1 MQEQRQRST
10 STSTRQR
17 NINRGERTP
26 NVMFTALTIGAV
38 VLLLAVTFAA
48 DWLRTP
54 EINITGSPQFF
65 SPNQDNSFDIAT
77 INYQLSESAEV
88 NAQIVNE
95 GGSTVRSL
103 INAQTQPAGQHFL
116 VWNGIDE
123 NGQQVI
129 DGTYRVEIS
138 ARGSVRASS
147 AGAVLRVDTT
157 PPTLE
162 LLNLQ
167 DGTRVRD
174 SLLTIE
180 GLTDPGASSWLEN
193 SAQAVP
199 VDGQGRFR
207 TQQKLAAG
215 VNQVKVSAADQAGNT
230 APALRLIEL
239 VTAPPQVVI
248 NSPTEGAWINNPKVT
263 IEGQAPAGVVLKINN
278 QTIPVA
284 PDGSFRYDLLLNEG
298 DQTIQMTAT
307 DDVGNVTTVERT
319 VHVKTSGPRL
329 EVNII
334 DGASF
339 SDSALQL
346 TGVTSP
352 GAVVLVNQREI
363 GVGTLGDFQTTVS
376 LLEGDNL
383 IDVTARD
390 QAGNTTNLTRRVRYA
405 VPADPSG
412 LDLLARNLGV
422 LPAITIPAVLLLSL
436 LLGFFLYRQNQL
448 DVQLSVDTQ
457 NFVPGLP
464 QEGKNLTLRLDL
476 NQPARITLEVLD
488 ENGEAQAIL
497 LDNRRRTA
505 RQHIFLWDGY
515 DDFGQPVVSGVYTIR
530 ATAGAPPIKVSSAV
544 QVQVEQDPY
553 VLRRSQQFEKEQML
567 GQQQVLP
574 RRRVRQNR
582 KRI

>member
-1 MQEQRQRST
+1 
-10 STSTRQR
+10 
-17 NINRGERTP
+17 
-26 NVMFTALTIGAV
+26 
-38 VLLLAVTFAA
+38 
-48 DWLRTP
+48 
-54 EINITGSPQFF
+54 
-65 SPNQDNSFDIAT
+65 
-77 INYQLSESAEV
+77 
-88 NAQIVNE
+88 
-95 GGSTVRSL
+95 
-103 INAQTQPAGQHFL
+103 
-116 VWNGIDE
+116 
-123 NGQQVI
+123 
-129 DGTYRVEIS
+129 
-138 ARGSVRASS
+138 
-147 AGAVLRVDTT
+147 
-157 PPTLE
+157 
-162 LLNLQ
+162 
-167 DGTRVRD
+167 
-174 SLLTIE
+174 
-180 GLTDPGASSWLEN
+180 
-193 SAQAVP
+193 
-199 VDGQGRFR
+199 
-207 TQQKLAAG
+207 
-215 VNQVKVSAADQAGNT
+215 
-230 APALRLIEL
+230 
-239 VTAPPQVVI
+239 
-248 NSPTEGAWINNPKVT
+248 
-263 IEGQAPAGVVLKINN
+263 
-278 QTIPVA
+278 
-284 PDGSFRYDLLLNEG
+284 
-298 DQTIQMTAT
+298 MTAT

-339 SDSALQL
+339 SDPALQL

-390 QAGNTTNLTRRVRYA
+390 QAGNTTNLTRRVRFA
-405 VPADPSG
+405 VPTDPSG

-457 NFVPGLP
+457 NFIPGLP

-488 ENGEAQAIL
+488 ENGEAQATL

-553 VLRRSQQFEKEQML
+553 VLRKSQQFEKEQML